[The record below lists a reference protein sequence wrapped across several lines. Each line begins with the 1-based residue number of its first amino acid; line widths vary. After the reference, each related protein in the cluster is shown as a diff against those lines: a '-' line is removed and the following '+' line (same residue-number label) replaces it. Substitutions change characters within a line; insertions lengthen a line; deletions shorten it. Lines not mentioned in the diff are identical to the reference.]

1 MSAKNN
7 NSTKDIGITNV
18 RAIPRRINSTY
29 LTSTTLIVVLVFV
42 GIVGFAIYFWQ
53 QYKKIEQA
61 SIEKQQRESKA
72 NHCPDY
78 WEIEEQMVDDAGKLK
93 AVKCKNAQH
102 LGKCAV
108 NPGDDMFTFDDEIF
122 TNPSTRDI
130 ARCKWAKQCQ
140 VAWSGYDSKC

>member
-1 MSAKNN
+1 MSSKQSINRPMNN
-7 NSTKDIGITNV
+7 L
-18 RAIPRRINSTY
+18 RAIPKRLDTTY
-29 LTSTTLIVVLVFV
+29 LTSNTLIVVLVFV

-53 QYKKIEQA
+53 QYKKM
-61 SIEKQQRESKA
+61 EKAAIDKQNRESNP

-78 WEIEEQMVDDAGKLK
+78 WEIEEQLIDDSGKLK
-93 AVKCKNAQH
+93 GVKCKNVQH
-102 LGKCAV
+102 LGKCAI